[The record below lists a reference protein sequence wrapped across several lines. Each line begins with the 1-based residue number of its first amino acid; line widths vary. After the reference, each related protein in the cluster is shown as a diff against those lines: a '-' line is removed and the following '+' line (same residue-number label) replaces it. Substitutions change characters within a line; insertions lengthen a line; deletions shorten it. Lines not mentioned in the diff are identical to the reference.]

1 MPKTRSNVSEEAVL
15 DKLKQLPENMKIEIV
30 DFMDFLIQKSLKRE
44 GPQDIKRA
52 VSAVQDT
59 WGSIR
64 LSREALKFVAE
75 DKEIEYEV

>member
-15 DKLKQLPENMKIEIV
+15 DKLKQLPENMKIELL
-30 DFMDFLIQKSLKRE
+30 DFLIQKSLKRE

-52 VSAVQDT
+52 VSAVKDT